1 MPGTYWRFS
10 ECYQDDDGGGGEWTR
25 MVGMMAGAGDTGED
39 GDGHGKNSDEDD
51 ADENCW
57 WW

>member
-1 MPGTYWRFS
+1 
-10 ECYQDDDGGGGEWTR
+10 